1 MYFWNVNFM
10 RIKKVKL
17 ILFTFITILLSSC
30 SISKN
35 LIGNEKLIKNNKL
48 FVNDQL
54 VAKDTLSGLFLQKKN
69 STFIGIPIGALIYS
83 SSKKNTDSI
92 FNNWINKKNKRKRL
106 TKIFSEKQVDQLK
119 DYHKNFNE
127 WKKNNGEKIEII
139 DSSKT
144 LATTK
149 NLNSY
154 FQNIGFL
161 ENKVVSEIIVDE
173 NNTNYADVNYKVT
186 TGPQYY
192 VGEIDTMIESTVLD
206 SLYKINFDKSFLK
219 KNDLFKTKNFELERE
234 RLNKLF
240 KNSGVYNFQINS
252 ILYDVEI
259 DSSSNIFSLPVKIII
274 TGKNYTIHKIDKI
287 SITNIKK
294 DGNFDF
300 NKDFLNSQI
309 KFKVGEKFNDS
320 LRTLT
325 LQNFNKLD
333 LFSFPSVSYSF
344 IKNKKNKLEANII
357 LNSKKKHAIGF
368 GFDIKQSN
376 IEDIGISF
384 ENKFKTRNIF
394 KNGEN
399 LELSAVGSIGKSGDI
414 TISQLNYDM
423 SLKFPKFL
431 LLGQRINNKPQIYN
445 PRSYINLGA
454 SNQRNIGLDRN
465 SLKFDF
471 NYSWDKEN
479 NFFNFSP
486 AQVELIK
493 NKRIQ
498 NYFNVYSNSYDL
510 INEIA
515 KDYTNDSKYFINGN
529 LGIPNGIN
537 LFINDALTILKSSI
551 NTDDLNKI
559 GYINNRK
566 KRLTTNN
573 LIIGSSFSVSNNYD
587 NRYDK
592 NNFNQWR
599 VKFKSAGL
607 LTNVFMRKNIVNA
620 DGFKTISNIPF
631 SQFFK
636 SELSYIKHWDIG
648 ENSTIAT
655 RYFLGFAIPYGNSE
669 NIPFSESFF
678 GGGSNDN
685 RAWEV
690 YRLGPG
696 SSGAKDEFNEGNF
709 KIALN
714 FEYRFKMLGR
724 FNGALFTDIGNI
736 WNLLD
741 DTDDSSRKFD
751 GFKDL
756 NELAIGSGFGLR
768 YDSGLFVFR
777 LDMGLKTYN
786 PALTKERRWF
796 KDFSLKKA
804 VFNIGLNYPF

>member
-1 MYFWNVNFM
+1 MNPL
-10 RIKKVKL
+10 RINKTKIL
-17 ILFTFITILLSSC
+17 LFTLITIFLAGC

-35 LIGNEKLIKNNKL
+35 LSDDQKIIRNNNLFINNELT
-48 FVNDQL
+48 V
-54 VAKDTLSGLFLQKKN
+54 KDTLSSLFLQNKN
-69 STFIGIPIGALIYS
+69 STFIGIPIGAMIYS
-83 SSKKNTDSI
+83 ASKKNTDSI
-92 FNNWINKKNKRKRL
+92 FDYWLNKRNKKNKL
-106 TKIFSEKQVDQLK
+106 NKILSSKQINQLRE
-119 DYHKNFNE
+119 YHRSFNK
-127 WKKNNGEKIEII
+127 WKQNNGEKIEII
-139 DSSKT
+139 DSTKT
-144 LATTK
+144 LATIK

-161 ENKVVSEIIVDE
+161 ENKVTYEIKV
-173 NNTNYADVNYKVT
+173 NNDNDNYADINYRVS

-192 VGEIDTMIESTVLD
+192 IGDVSSIIESKVID
-206 SLYKINFDKSFLK
+206 SIYKKHTSKSFIK

-240 KNSGVYNFQINS
+240 KNSGIYNFQISS
-252 ILYDVEI
+252 IIYDVVI
-259 DSSSNIFSLPVKIII
+259 DSSNNIFSLPVKILI
-274 TGKNYTIHKIDKI
+274 TGKNYKTHNIDKI
-287 SITNIKK
+287 TISNFRE
-294 DGNFDF
+294 DSSFDF
-300 NKDFLNSQI
+300 NSDFLNNQI
-309 KFKVGEKFNDS
+309 KFKIGEKFNDS

-333 LFSFPSVSYSF
+333 LFNFPSVSYNY
-344 IKNKKNKLEANII
+344 IENKKNSLEASVI
-357 LNSKKKHAIGF
+357 LNSKKKYAIGF

-376 IEDIGISF
+376 IEDIGLSF
-384 ENKFKTRNIF
+384 ENRFKTRNIF

-399 LELSAVGSIGKSGDI
+399 LELSATGSIGKSSDV
-414 TISQLNYDM
+414 TISQINYDM
-423 SLKFPKFL
+423 SLSFPKFIF
-431 LLGQRINNKPQIYN
+431 LGKKSNNSPRLYN
-445 PRSYINLGA
+445 QRSYINFGA

-471 NYSWDKEN
+471 NYSWAKKN
-479 NFFNFSP
+479 NLYNYSIS
-486 AQVELIK
+486 QVELIK
-493 NKRIQ
+493 NRNIQ
-498 NYFNVYSNSYDL
+498 NYFNIYSNSFDL

-515 KDYTNDSKYFINGN
+515 KEYTNDSKYYDDGN
-529 LGIPNGIN
+529 LKIPTGIN
-537 LFINDALTILKSSI
+537 LFIEDALTLF
-551 NTDDLNKI
+551 NTTISANDLNKI
-559 GYINNRK
+559 QYINNRK

-573 LIIGSSFSVSNNYD
+573 LIIGSSFSISNNYD

-592 NNFNQWR
+592 TNFNQWKI
-599 VKFKSAGL
+599 KFQSAGL
-607 LTNVFMRKNIVNA
+607 LTNLFLGNKRPNSE
-620 DGFKTISNIPF
+620 GLKTISDLPF
-631 SQFFK
+631 SQFLK

-648 ENSTIAT
+648 VNSTFAS

-696 SSGAKDEFNEGNF
+696 SSGATDEFNEGNF
-709 KIALN
+709 KIAFN
-714 FEYRFKMLGR
+714 FEYRFKMFGR

-741 DTDDSSRKFD
+741 DTNDSSRKFD

-756 NELAIGSGFGLR
+756 SELAIGSGFGLR

-786 PALTKERRWF
+786 PALVKNRRWF
-796 KDFSLKKA
+796 KDFSLKKG

>member
-1 MYFWNVNFM
+1 M

-259 DSSSNIFSLPVKIII
+259 DSSSNNFSLPVKIVI

>member
-1 MYFWNVNFM
+1 M

>member
-1 MYFWNVNFM
+1 M

-119 DYHKNFNE
+119 DYYKNFNE

-294 DGNFDF
+294 GGNFDF

-607 LTNVFMRKNIVNA
+607 LTNVFMRKNNVNA

>member
-1 MYFWNVNFM
+1 M

-106 TKIFSEKQVDQLK
+106 TKIFSEKQVNQLK
-119 DYHKNFNE
+119 DYYKNFNE

-607 LTNVFMRKNIVNA
+607 LTNVFMRKNNVNA

-648 ENSTIAT
+648 ENSTVAT

>member
-1 MYFWNVNFM
+1 M

-83 SSKKNTDSI
+83 TSKKNTDSI

-119 DYHKNFNE
+119 DYHRSFNE

-139 DSSKT
+139 DSIKT

-149 NLNSY
+149 NLSSY

-206 SLYKINFDKSFLK
+206 SLYKINFDKSFIK

-431 LLGQRINNKPQIYN
+431 FLGQRINNKPQIYN

-566 KRLTTNN
+566 RRLTTNN

-607 LTNVFMRKNIVNA
+607 LTNVFMRKNNVNA

-648 ENSTIAT
+648 ENSTVAT

-714 FEYRFKMLGR
+714 FEYRFKMVGR

>member
-1 MYFWNVNFM
+1 M
-10 RIKKVKL
+10 
-17 ILFTFITILLSSC
+17 
-30 SISKN
+30 
-35 LIGNEKLIKNNKL
+35 
-48 FVNDQL
+48 

-106 TKIFSEKQVDQLK
+106 TKIFSEKQVNQLK
-119 DYHKNFNE
+119 DYYKNFNE

-607 LTNVFMRKNIVNA
+607 LTNVFMRKNNVNA

-648 ENSTIAT
+648 ENSTVAT

>member
-1 MYFWNVNFM
+1 MNPL
-10 RIKKVKL
+10 RINKTKIL
-17 ILFTFITILLSSC
+17 LFTLITIFLAGC

-35 LIGNEKLIKNNKL
+35 LSDDQKIIRNNNLFINNELT
-48 FVNDQL
+48 V
-54 VAKDTLSGLFLQKKN
+54 KDTLSSLFLQNKN
-69 STFIGIPIGALIYS
+69 STFIGIPIGAMIYS
-83 SSKKNTDSI
+83 ASKKNTDSI
-92 FNNWINKKNKRKRL
+92 FDYWLNKRNKKNKL
-106 TKIFSEKQVDQLK
+106 NKILSSKQINQLRE
-119 DYHKNFNE
+119 YHKSFNK
-127 WKKNNGEKIEII
+127 WKQNNGEKIEII
-139 DSSKT
+139 DSTKT
-144 LATTK
+144 LATIK

-161 ENKVVSEIIVDE
+161 ENKVTSEIKV
-173 NNTNYADVNYKVT
+173 NNDNENYADINYRVS

-192 VGEIDTMIESTVLD
+192 IGDVSSIIESRVID
-206 SLYKINFDKSFLK
+206 SIYKKHTSKSFIK

-234 RLNKLF
+234 RLNRLF
-240 KNSGVYNFQINS
+240 KNSGIYNFQISS
-252 ILYDVEI
+252 IVYDVVI
-259 DSSSNIFSLPVKIII
+259 DSSNNIFSLPVKILI
-274 TGKNYTIHKIDKI
+274 TGKNYKTHNIDKI
-287 SITNIKK
+287 TISNFRK
-294 DGNFDF
+294 DASFDF
-300 NKDFLNSQI
+300 NSDFLNNQI
-309 KFKVGEKFNDS
+309 KFKIGEKFNDS

-333 LFSFPSVSYSF
+333 LFNFPSVSYNY
-344 IKNKKNKLEANII
+344 IENKDNSLEASVI
-357 LNSKKKHAIGF
+357 LNSKKKYAIGF

-376 IEDIGISF
+376 IEDIGLSF
-384 ENKFKTRNIF
+384 ENRFKTRNVF

-399 LELSAVGSIGKSGDI
+399 LELSATGSIGKSSDV
-414 TISQLNYDM
+414 TISQINYDM
-423 SLKFPKFL
+423 SLSFPKFIF
-431 LLGQRINNKPQIYN
+431 LGKKSNNSPRLYNQRSFINF
-445 PRSYINLGA
+445 GA

-471 NYSWDKEN
+471 NYSWAKKN
-479 NFFNFSP
+479 NLFSYSIS
-486 AQVELIK
+486 QVELIK
-493 NKRIQ
+493 NRNIQ
-498 NYFNVYSNSYDL
+498 NYFNIYSNSFEL

-515 KDYTNDSKYFINGN
+515 KEYTNDSKYYDNGN
-529 LGIPNGIN
+529 LKIPTGID
-537 LFINDALTILKSSI
+537 LFIEDALTVF
-551 NTDDLNKI
+551 NTTISANDLNKI
-559 GYINNRK
+559 QYINNRK

-573 LIIGSSFSVSNNYD
+573 LIIGSSFSISNNYD

-592 NNFNQWR
+592 TNFNQWKI
-599 VKFKSAGL
+599 KFQSAGL
-607 LTNVFMRKNIVNA
+607 LTNIFLGNKRLNSE
-620 DGFKTISNIPF
+620 GLKTISDLPF
-631 SQFFK
+631 SQFLK

-648 ENSTIAT
+648 ANSTLAT

-696 SSGAKDEFNEGNF
+696 SSGATDEFNEGNF

-714 FEYRFKMLGR
+714 FEYRFKMFGR

-741 DTDDSSRKFD
+741 DTDDSSRKFN

-756 NELAIGSGFGLR
+756 SELAIGSGFGLR

-786 PALTKERRWF
+786 PALVKNRRWF
-796 KDFSLKKA
+796 KDFSLKKG

>member
-1 MYFWNVNFM
+1 MNLI
-10 RIKKVKL
+10 RINKVK
-17 ILFTFITILLSSC
+17 IVLFALITILLSSC

-35 LIGNEKLIKNNKL
+35 LTEDQKIIRNNNLFINNELT
-48 FVNDQL
+48 
-54 VAKDTLSGLFLQKKN
+54 AKDTINSLFIQKKN

-92 FNNWINKKNKRKRL
+92 FENWINKKKKRTKL
-106 TKIFSEKQVDQLK
+106 NKIFSEKQVNQLK
-119 DYHKNFNE
+119 EYHKSFNL
-127 WKKNNGEKIEII
+127 WKMNNGEKIEII

-144 LATTK
+144 LATIK

-161 ENKVVSEIIVDE
+161 ENKVVSEVEID
-173 NNTNYADVNYKVT
+173 NNNKKYADVNYKIT

-192 VGEIDTMIESTVLD
+192 IGDVSSIIESSVID
-206 SLYKINFDKSFLK
+206 SIYKKNTNKSFLK
-219 KNDLFKTKNFELERE
+219 KNDLFRTKNFELERE

-240 KNSGVYNFQINS
+240 KNSGIYDFQINS

-259 DSSSNIFSLPVKIII
+259 DSTNNIFSLPIKILI
-274 TGKNYTIHKIDKI
+274 TGSNYKIHTINKITI
-287 SITNIKK
+287 SNFREN
-294 DGNFDF
+294 GSFDF
-300 NKDFLNSQI
+300 NTNFLKNQI
-309 KFKVGEKFNDS
+309 KFKAGEKFNDS

-333 LFSFPSVSYSF
+333 LFSFPSVSYNYVD
-344 IKNKKNKLEANII
+344 NKENLLDASII
-357 LNSKKKHAIGF
+357 LNSKKKYALGF

-384 ENKFKTRNIF
+384 ENRFKTRNIF
-394 KNGEN
+394 RNGEN
-399 LELSAVGSIGKSGDI
+399 LELSASGSIGKSADV

-431 LLGQRINNKPQIYN
+431 FLGEKINNTPKLFN
-445 PRSYINLGA
+445 TRSFVNFGA

-471 NYSWDKEN
+471 NYSWNKKN
-479 NFFNFSP
+479 NFYNFSIG
-486 AQVELIK
+486 QIELIK
-493 NKRIQ
+493 NKNIQ
-498 NYFNVYSNSYDL
+498 NYFNIYSNSYQL

-515 KDYTNDSKYFINGN
+515 KDYTNDAKYYINGN
-529 LGIPNGIN
+529 LGIPNGID
-537 LFINDALTILKSSI
+537 LFISDALTILNTTI
-551 NTDDLNKI
+551 NTNDLNKI
-559 GYINNRK
+559 EYINNRK

-573 LIIGSSFSVSNNYD
+573 LIIGSSFSISNNYD

-592 NNFNQWR
+592 TNFNQWR
-599 VKFKSAGL
+599 IKFQSAGL
-607 LTNVFMRKNIVNA
+607 LSNFLTGKNKLNSE
-620 DGFKTISNIPF
+620 GLKTISDLPF

-636 SELSYIKHWDIG
+636 SEISYIKHWDLG
-648 ENSTIAT
+648 VNSTIAT

-696 SSGAKDEFNEGNF
+696 SSGATDEFNEGNF

-714 FEYRFKMLGR
+714 FEYRFKMFGR

-741 DTDDSSRKFD
+741 DTNDSARKFD

-756 NELAIGSGFGLR
+756 SELAIGSGFGLR

-786 PALTKERRWF
+786 PALTKERRWL

>member
-1 MYFWNVNFM
+1 VNPL
-10 RIKKVKL
+10 RINKTKIL
-17 ILFTFITILLSSC
+17 LFTLITIFLASC

-35 LIGNEKLIKNNKL
+35 LSDDQKIIRNNNLFINNELT
-48 FVNDQL
+48 V
-54 VAKDTLSGLFLQKKN
+54 KDTLSSLFLQNKN
-69 STFIGIPIGALIYS
+69 STFIGIPIGAMIYS
-83 SSKKNTDSI
+83 ASKKNTDSI
-92 FNNWINKKNKRKRL
+92 FDYWLNKRNKKNKL
-106 TKIFSEKQVDQLK
+106 NKILSSKQINQLRE
-119 DYHKNFNE
+119 YHRSFNK
-127 WKKNNGEKIEII
+127 WKQNNGEKIEII
-139 DSSKT
+139 DSTKT
-144 LATTK
+144 LATIK

-161 ENKVVSEIIVDE
+161 ENKVTSEIKV
-173 NNTNYADVNYKVT
+173 NNDNENYADINYRVS

-192 VGEIDTMIESTVLD
+192 IGDVSSIIESKVID
-206 SLYKINFDKSFLK
+206 SIYKKHTSKSFIK

-234 RLNKLF
+234 RLNRLF
-240 KNSGVYNFQINS
+240 KNSGIYNFQISS
-252 ILYDVEI
+252 IVYDVVI
-259 DSSSNIFSLPVKIII
+259 DSSNNIFSLPVKILI
-274 TGKNYTIHKIDKI
+274 TGKNYKTHNIDKI
-287 SITNIKK
+287 TISNFRK
-294 DGNFDF
+294 DASFDF
-300 NKDFLNSQI
+300 NSDFLNNQI
-309 KFKVGEKFNDS
+309 KFKIGEKFNDS

-333 LFSFPSVSYSF
+333 LFNFPSVSYNY
-344 IKNKKNKLEANII
+344 IENKDNSLEASVI
-357 LNSKKKHAIGF
+357 LNSKKKYAIGF

-376 IEDIGISF
+376 IEDIGLSF
-384 ENKFKTRNIF
+384 ENRFKTRNVF

-399 LELSAVGSIGKSGDI
+399 LELSATGSIGKSSDV
-414 TISQLNYDM
+414 TISQINYDM
-423 SLKFPKFL
+423 SLSFPKFIF
-431 LLGQRINNKPQIYN
+431 LGKKSNNSPRLYNQRSFINF
-445 PRSYINLGA
+445 GA

-471 NYSWDKEN
+471 NYSWAKKN
-479 NFFNFSP
+479 NLYNYSIS
-486 AQVELIK
+486 QVELIK
-493 NKRIQ
+493 NRNIQ
-498 NYFNVYSNSYDL
+498 NYFNIYSNSFDL

-515 KDYTNDSKYFINGN
+515 KEYTNDSKYYDNGN
-529 LGIPNGIN
+529 LKIPTGID
-537 LFINDALTILKSSI
+537 LFIEDALTVF
-551 NTDDLNKI
+551 NTTISANDLNKI
-559 GYINNRK
+559 QYINNRK

-573 LIIGSSFSVSNNYD
+573 LIIGSSFSISNNYD

-592 NNFNQWR
+592 TNFNQWKI
-599 VKFKSAGL
+599 KFQSAGL
-607 LTNVFMRKNIVNA
+607 LTNLFLGNKRLNSE
-620 DGFKTISNIPF
+620 GLKTISDLPF
-631 SQFFK
+631 SQFLK

-648 ENSTIAT
+648 ANSTFAT

-696 SSGAKDEFNEGNF
+696 SSGATDEFNEGNF

-714 FEYRFKMLGR
+714 FEYRFKMFGR

-741 DTDDSSRKFD
+741 DTDDSSRKFN

-756 NELAIGSGFGLR
+756 SELAIGSGFGLR

-786 PALTKERRWF
+786 PALEKNRRWF
-796 KDFSLKKA
+796 KDFSLKKG

>member
-1 MYFWNVNFM
+1 M

-219 KNDLFKTKNFELERE
+219 KNDLFSTKNFELERE

-493 NKRIQ
+493 NKRIK

-607 LTNVFMRKNIVNA
+607 LTNVFMRKNNVNA

>member
-1 MYFWNVNFM
+1 MNPL
-10 RIKKVKL
+10 RINKTKIL
-17 ILFTFITILLSSC
+17 LFTLITIFLAGC

-35 LIGNEKLIKNNKL
+35 LSDDQKIIRNNNLFINNELT
-48 FVNDQL
+48 V
-54 VAKDTLSGLFLQKKN
+54 KDTLSSLFLQNKN
-69 STFIGIPIGALIYS
+69 STFIGIPIGAMIYS
-83 SSKKNTDSI
+83 ASKKNTDSI
-92 FNNWINKKNKRKRL
+92 FDYWLNKRNKKNKL
-106 TKIFSEKQVDQLK
+106 SKILSSKQINQLRE
-119 DYHKNFNE
+119 YHRSFNK
-127 WKKNNGEKIEII
+127 WKQSNGEKIEII
-139 DSSKT
+139 DSTKT
-144 LATTK
+144 LATIK

-161 ENKVVSEIIVDE
+161 ENKVTSEIKVNDD
-173 NNTNYADVNYKVT
+173 NDNYADINYRVS

-192 VGEIDTMIESTVLD
+192 IGDVSSIIESKVID
-206 SLYKINFDKSFLK
+206 SIYKKHTSKSFIK

-240 KNSGVYNFQINS
+240 KNSGIYNFQISS
-252 ILYDVEI
+252 IIYDVVI
-259 DSSSNIFSLPVKIII
+259 DSSNNIFSLPVKILI
-274 TGKNYTIHKIDKI
+274 TGKNYKTHNIDKI
-287 SITNIKK
+287 TISNFRE
-294 DGNFDF
+294 DASFDF
-300 NKDFLNSQI
+300 NSDFLNNQI
-309 KFKVGEKFNDS
+309 KFKIGEKFNDS

-333 LFSFPSVSYSF
+333 LFNFPSVSYNYIDS
-344 IKNKKNKLEANII
+344 KDNSLEASVI
-357 LNSKKKHAIGF
+357 LNSKKKYAIGF

-376 IEDIGISF
+376 IEDIGLSF
-384 ENKFKTRNIF
+384 ENRFKTRNVF

-399 LELSAVGSIGKSGDI
+399 LELSATGSVGKSSDV
-414 TISQLNYDM
+414 TISQINYDM
-423 SLKFPKFL
+423 SLSFPKFIF
-431 LLGQRINNKPQIYN
+431 LGEKNNNSPRLYN
-445 PRSYINLGA
+445 QRSYINFGA

-471 NYSWDKEN
+471 NYSWAKKN
-479 NFFNFSP
+479 NLYSYSIS
-486 AQVELIK
+486 QVELIK
-493 NKRIQ
+493 NRNIQ
-498 NYFNVYSNSYDL
+498 NYFNIYSNSFDL

-515 KDYTNDSKYFINGN
+515 KEYTNDSKYYDNGN
-529 LGIPNGIN
+529 LKIPTGIN
-537 LFINDALTILKSSI
+537 LFIEDALTLF
-551 NTDDLNKI
+551 NTTISANDLNKI
-559 GYINNRK
+559 QYINNRK

-573 LIIGSSFSVSNNYD
+573 LIIGSSFSISNNYD

-592 NNFNQWR
+592 TNFNQWKI
-599 VKFKSAGL
+599 KFQSAGL
-607 LTNVFMRKNIVNA
+607 LTNLFLGNKRLNSE
-620 DGFKTISNIPF
+620 GLKTISDLPF
-631 SQFFK
+631 SQFLK

-648 ENSTIAT
+648 GNSTFAS

-696 SSGAKDEFNEGNF
+696 SSGATDEFNEGNF
-709 KIALN
+709 KIAFN
-714 FEYRFKMLGR
+714 FEYRFKMFGR

-741 DTDDSSRKFD
+741 DTNDSSRKFD

-756 NELAIGSGFGLR
+756 SELAIGSGFGLR

-786 PALTKERRWF
+786 PALEKNRRWF
-796 KDFSLKKA
+796 KDFSLKKG

>member
-431 LLGQRINNKPQIYN
+431 FLGQRINNKPQIYN

-607 LTNVFMRKNIVNA
+607 LTNVFMRKNNVNS